1 MAIDLFS
8 SPPSCVSTD
17 PSGWCAQV
25 WNSTH
30 LNWLAD
36 LTNWDWLVAKP
47 FKIAV
52 IIVVALIVRIVLH
65 RMIKRLTSG
74 NSRGNN
80 GGDSNSKRPAIL
92 RPLRERVPQATSA
105 ALLNERRGQRA
116 RTIGSVLTSIV
127 SFVVWGIA
135 FVLVLGEFGL
145 DLTPIIA
152 SAGVIGVAVGFGAQ
166 NLVKDFL
173 SGVFMLLEDQYG
185 VGDVVDLGAATGT
198 VESVGLRITTVRD
211 VAGTVWYVRNG
222 EVKRVG
228 NSSQGFAV
236 AVVDVPVGYATDV
249 NEALNLLEEVATK
262 ATSETPLLNDVLDA
276 PQVLGV
282 QGMTNDA
289 ITLRLTVKVRPARQ
303 WAAQRELRRR
313 IMAALDHT
321 IVEPP
326 TGRPVTVSASINRPD
341 DGGDDGGTE
350 GED

>member
-1 MAIDLFS
+1 VAIDLFS
-8 SPPSCVSTD
+8 TPPSCVSND
-17 PSGWCAQV
+17 PGSWCAQV

-30 LNWLAD
+30 INWLAD

-52 IIVVALIVRIVLH
+52 ILVLAFIIRILVH

-74 NSRGNN
+74 DGN
-80 GGDSNSKRPAIL
+80 GRRPAIL
-92 RPLRERVPQATSA
+92 RPLRERAPQSSSA
-105 ALLNERRGQRA
+105 VLTERRGQRA
-116 RTIGSVLTSIV
+116 KTIGSVLTSIV

-173 SGVFMLLEDQYG
+173 SGMFMLLEDQYG
-185 VGDVVDLGAATGT
+185 VGDVVDLGQASGT

-222 EVKRVG
+222 EVSRVG

-236 AVVDVPVGYATDV
+236 AVVDIPVGYATDV
-249 NEALNLLEEVATK
+249 NEALNLLGSIAEQAVQEK
-262 ATSETPLLNDVLDA
+262 PLVTDVLET

-303 WAAQRELRRR
+303 WATQRELRRR

-321 IVEPP
+321 IFEPP
-326 TGRPVTVSASINRPD
+326 TGRPVTVTNAD
-341 DGGDDGGTE
+341 Y
-350 GED
+350 

>member
-1 MAIDLFS
+1 MS
-8 SPPSCVSTD
+8 ND
-17 PSGWCAQV
+17 PGSWCAQV

-30 LNWLAD
+30 INWLAD

-52 IIVVALIVRIVLH
+52 ILVLAFIIRILVH

-74 NSRGNN
+74 DGN
-80 GGDSNSKRPAIL
+80 GRRPAIL
-92 RPLRERVPQATSA
+92 RPLRERAPQSSS
-105 ALLNERRGQRA
+105 ALLTERRGQRA
-116 RTIGSVLTSIV
+116 KTIGSVLTSIV

-173 SGVFMLLEDQYG
+173 SGMFMLLEDQYG
-185 VGDVVDLGAATGT
+185 VGDVVDLGQASGT

-222 EVKRVG
+222 EVSRVG

-236 AVVDVPVGYATDV
+236 AVVDIPVGYATDV
-249 NEALNLLEEVATK
+249 NEALNLLGSIAEQAVQEK
-262 ATSETPLLNDVLDA
+262 PLVTDVLET

-282 QGMTNDA
+282 QGMTHDA

-303 WAAQRELRRR
+303 WATQRELRRR

-321 IVEPP
+321 IFEPP
-326 TGRPVTVSASINRPD
+326 TGRPVTVTNAD
-341 DGGDDGGTE
+341 D
-350 GED
+350 

>member
-1 MAIDLFS
+1 MIDLVS
-8 SPPSCVSTD
+8 TPPACVSNN
-17 PSGWCAQV
+17 PGSWCAQV
-25 WNSTH
+25 WNTTH
-30 LNWLAD
+30 VSWLAD

-47 FKIAV
+47 FKIA
-52 IIVVALIVRIVLH
+52 IIVVVALVVRILLH
-65 RMIKRLTSG
+65 RMIRRLTSG
-74 NSRGNN
+74 T
-80 GGDSNSKRPAIL
+80 GGDKRPAIL
-92 RPLRERVPQATSA
+92 RPLRERAPQSTGP
-105 ALLNERRGQRA
+105 LLSERRGQRA

-152 SAGVIGVAVGFGAQ
+152 SAGVLGVAVGFGAQ

-185 VGDVVDLGAATGT
+185 VGDVVDLGSATGT

-222 EVKRVG
+222 EIDRVG

-249 NEALNLLEEVATK
+249 NQALNLLSEVATT
-262 ATSETPLLNDVLDA
+262 ASSEAPLVSDVLEA

-282 QGMTNDA
+282 QGMSKDA

-313 IMAALDHT
+313 IMAVLDHE

-326 TGRPVTVSASINRPD
+326 TGRPTNVSSD
-341 DGGDDGGTE
+341 DD
-350 GED
+350 

>member
-8 SPPSCVSTD
+8 TPPSCVGND
-17 PSGWCAQV
+17 PGSWCAQV
-25 WNSTH
+25 WDSTH
-30 LNWLAD
+30 LAWLAD

-47 FKIAV
+47 FKIA
-52 IIVVALIVRIVLH
+52 IIVVIALIVRTVTH
-65 RMIKRLTSG
+65 RMIRRLTSG
-74 NSRGNN
+74 NGN
-80 GGDSNSKRPAIL
+80 GKRPAIL
-92 RPLRERVPQATSA
+92 RPLRERAPQSSGP
-105 ALLNERRGQRA
+105 LLSERRGQRA
-116 RTIGSVLTSIV
+116 KTIGSVLTSIV

-135 FVLVLGEFGL
+135 VVLVLGEFGL

-173 SGVFMLLEDQYG
+173 SGMFMLLEDQYG
-185 VGDVVDLGAATGT
+185 VGDVVDLGAASGT

-222 EVKRVG
+222 EVSRVG

-249 NEALNLLEEVATK
+249 NEALSQLGAVAEQ
-262 ATSETPLLNDVLDA
+262 ATRESPLVNDVLET

-282 QGMTNDA
+282 QGMTTDG

-313 IMAALDHT
+313 IMAALDRD

-326 TGRPVTVSASINRPD
+326 TGRPVTLTNADELSGN
-341 DGGDDGGTE
+341 
-350 GED
+350 

>member
-1 MAIDLFS
+1 
-8 SPPSCVSTD
+8 VSTD
-17 PSGWCAQV
+17 PGSWCAQV

-30 LNWLAD
+30 LSWLAD

-47 FKIAV
+47 FKIVV
-52 IIVVALIVRIVLH
+52 IIVVALIIRILLH
-65 RMIKRLTSG
+65 RMIKRFTSG
-74 NSRGNN
+74 SVDRSG
-80 GGDSNSKRPAIL
+80 KRPGIL
-92 RPLRERVPQATSA
+92 RPLRERAPQTTSVP
-105 ALLNERRGQRA
+105 LLNERRGQRA

-173 SGVFMLLEDQYG
+173 SGMFMLLEDQYG

-236 AVVDVPVGYATDV
+236 AVVDIPVGYATDV
-249 NEALNLLEEVATK
+249 NEALNLLGEVATK
-262 ATSETPLLNDVLDA
+262 ATSEAPLRGDVLDA

-282 QGMTNDA
+282 QGMTNDG

-326 TGRPVTVSASINRPD
+326 TGRPASVSAGAGRAD
-341 DGGDDGGTE
+341 DDGDDGGTE

>member
-1 MAIDLFS
+1 MDLFS
-8 SPPSCVSTD
+8 TPPSCVSAD
-17 PSGWCAQV
+17 PSSWCAQV

-30 LNWLAD
+30 ISWLAD

-52 IIVVALIVRIVLH
+52 IVVIALIIRILLH

-74 NSRGNN
+74 NGK
-80 GGDSNSKRPAIL
+80 GKRPAIL
-92 RPLRERVPQATSA
+92 RPLRERAPQTTSA
-105 ALLNERRGQRA
+105 PLLNERRGQRA

-173 SGVFMLLEDQYG
+173 SGMFMLLEDQYG

-236 AVVDVPVGYATDV
+236 AVVDIPVGYATDV
-249 NEALNLLEEVATK
+249 NETLNLLEEVATK
-262 ATSETPLLNDVLDA
+262 ATAETPLLNDVLDA

-313 IMAALDHT
+313 IMAALDHK

-326 TGRPVTVSASINRPD
+326 TGRLVPVSISADPADNGSD
-341 DGGDDGGTE
+341 EGGTE

>member
-1 MAIDLFS
+1 MIDQLLS
-8 SPPSCVSTD
+8 TPPSCVSND
-17 PSGWCAQV
+17 PGSWCAQV
-25 WNSTH
+25 WDSTH
-30 LNWLAD
+30 VAWLAD

-52 IIVVALIVRIVLH
+52 IILVALAVRILLH

-74 NSRGNN
+74 ARN
-80 GGDSNSKRPAIL
+80 GKRPAIL
-92 RPLRERVPQATSA
+92 RPLRERAPQGVGPVLS
-105 ALLNERRGQRA
+105 ERRGQRA
-116 RTIGSVLTSIV
+116 KTIGSVLTSII

-135 FVLVLGEFGL
+135 FVLILGEFGF

-173 SGVFMLLEDQYG
+173 SGMFMLLEDQYG
-185 VGDVVDLGAATGT
+185 VGDVVDLGSATGT

-222 EVKRVG
+222 EISRVG

-236 AVVDVPVGYATDV
+236 AVVDVPVGYSTDV
-249 NEALNLLEEVATK
+249 NQALAMLGEVAAK
-262 ATSETPLLNDVLDA
+262 ATSEPPLAADVLET

-303 WAAQRELRRR
+303 WATQRELRRR
-313 IMAALDHT
+313 IMAAFDT
-321 IVEPP
+321 ATVEPP
-326 TGRPVTVSASINRPD
+326 TGWPVGVAAESP
-341 DGGDDGGTE
+341 GGE
-350 GED
+350 E

>member
-1 MAIDLFS
+1 MIDLFS
-8 SPPSCVSTD
+8 APPSCVSTD
-17 PSGWCAQV
+17 PGSWCAQV

-30 LNWLAD
+30 VAWLAD

-47 FKIAV
+47 FKIALILV
-52 IIVVALIVRIVLH
+52 IAFVFRVLIH
-65 RMIKRLTSG
+65 RMIRRLTSG
-74 NSRGNN
+74 SGN
-80 GGDSNSKRPAIL
+80 GKRPAIL
-92 RPLRERVPQATSA
+92 RPLRERAPQSSGPV
-105 ALLNERRGQRA
+105 LSERRGQRA

-173 SGVFMLLEDQYG
+173 SGMFMLLEDQYG
-185 VGDVVDLGAATGT
+185 VGDVVDLGSATGT

-222 EVKRVG
+222 EISRVG

-249 NEALNLLEEVATK
+249 NEALNLLGEVATK
-262 ATSETPLLNDVLDA
+262 ASSEAPLVSDVLET

-282 QGMTNDA
+282 QGMTKDA

-303 WAAQRELRRR
+303 WATQRELRRR
-313 IMAALDHT
+313 IMAALDHA

-326 TGRPVTVSASINRPD
+326 TGRPVSVSS
-341 DGGDDGGTE
+341 DGD
-350 GED
+350 

>member
-1 MAIDLFS
+1 MAFDLFS
-8 SPPSCVSTD
+8 SPPSCVSND
-17 PSGWCAQV
+17 PGSWCAQV
-25 WNSTH
+25 WDSTH

-47 FKIAV
+47 FKILV
-52 IIVVALIVRIVLH
+52 ILLIAFVIRILLH
-65 RMIKRLTSG
+65 RMIRRLTSG
-74 NSRGNN
+74 NGSG
-80 GGDSNSKRPAIL
+80 KRPALL
-92 RPLRERVPQATSA
+92 RPLRERAPQASGVM
-105 ALLNERRGQRA
+105 LSERRGQRA
-116 RTIGSVLTSIV
+116 KTIGSVLTSIV

-173 SGVFMLLEDQYG
+173 SGMFMLLEDQYG
-185 VGDVVDLGAATGT
+185 VGDVVDLGQASGT

-222 EVKRVG
+222 EVSRVG

-249 NEALNLLEEVATK
+249 DEVLNMLGAVAEQAVQEK
-262 ATSETPLLNDVLDA
+262 PLVNDVLET

-282 QGMTNDA
+282 QGMTHEA

-303 WAAQRELRRR
+303 WATQRELRRR

-321 IVEPP
+321 VVEPP
-326 TGRPVTVSASINRPD
+326 TGRPVTVATAD
-341 DGGDDGGTE
+341 D
-350 GED
+350 

>member
-1 MAIDLFS
+1 VAIDLFS
-8 SPPSCVSTD
+8 TPPACASND
-17 PSGWCAQV
+17 PGSWCAQV

-30 LNWLAD
+30 VSWLAD

-52 IIVVALIVRIVLH
+52 IVVIALVIRMLLH

-74 NSRGNN
+74 S
-80 GGDSNSKRPAIL
+80 GGGKRPAIL
-92 RPLRERVPQATSA
+92 RPLRERAPQSSGP
-105 ALLNERRGQRA
+105 LLSERRGQRA

-222 EVKRVG
+222 EINRVG

-249 NEALNLLEEVATK
+249 NEALNLLGEVAT
-262 ATSETPLLNDVLDA
+262 AASSEAPLVSDVLEA

-282 QGMTNDA
+282 QGMSKDA

-313 IMAALDHT
+313 IMAALDHA

-326 TGRPVTVSASINRPD
+326 TGRPASVSSD
-341 DGGDDGGTE
+341 DD
-350 GED
+350 

>member
-1 MAIDLFS
+1 VIDLFS
-8 SPPSCVSTD
+8 SPPSCVSND
-17 PSGWCAQV
+17 PGSWCAQV
-25 WNSTH
+25 WDSTH
-30 LNWLAD
+30 LSWLAD

-52 IIVVALIVRIVLH
+52 IVVLALVVRILLH

-74 NSRGNN
+74 AGL
-80 GGDSNSKRPAIL
+80 GKRPAIL
-92 RPLRERVPQATSA
+92 RPLRERAPQTSSPQ
-105 ALLNERRGQRA
+105 LSERRGQRA

-135 FVLVLGEFGL
+135 FVLILGEFGL

-173 SGVFMLLEDQYG
+173 SGMFMLLEDQYG
-185 VGDVVDLGAATGT
+185 VGDVVDLGPASGT

-222 EVKRVG
+222 EVSRVG

-236 AVVDVPVGYATDV
+236 AVVDVPVGYATDID
-249 NEALNLLEEVATK
+249 EALNMLGEVATQ
-262 ATSETPLLNDVLDA
+262 ATLETPLVNDVLDA

-282 QGMTNDA
+282 QGMTKDA
-289 ITLRLTVKVRPARQ
+289 LTLRLTVKVRPARQ
-303 WAAQRELRRR
+303 WATQRELRRR
-313 IMAALDHT
+313 IMAALDHA

-326 TGRPVTVSASINRPD
+326 TGRPANVAS
-341 DGGDDGGTE
+341 

>member
-1 MAIDLFS
+1 
-8 SPPSCVSTD
+8 VSNN
-17 PSGWCAQV
+17 PGSWCAQV
-25 WNSTH
+25 WDSTH
-30 LNWLAD
+30 VSWLAD

-52 IIVVALIVRIVLH
+52 ILVIAFVIRILLH
-65 RMIKRLTSG
+65 RMIRRLTSG
-74 NSRGNN
+74 GGN
-80 GGDSNSKRPAIL
+80 GKRPAIL
-92 RPLRERVPQATSA
+92 RPLKERAPQSSGP
-105 ALLNERRGQRA
+105 LLSERRGQRA

-173 SGVFMLLEDQYG
+173 SGMFMLMEDQYG
-185 VGDVVDLGAATGT
+185 VGDVVDLGPATGT

-222 EVKRVG
+222 EVSRVG

-249 NEALNLLEEVATK
+249 NEALNLLGEVATQ
-262 ATSETPLLNDVLDA
+262 ATSEAPLVSDVLET

-282 QGMTNDA
+282 QGMTNDS

-303 WAAQRELRRR
+303 WATQRELRRR
-313 IMAALDHT
+313 IMAALDLT

-326 TGRPVTVSASINRPD
+326 TGRPVTVPSAD
-341 DGGDDGGTE
+341 DRADG
-350 GED
+350 